1 MNFDYLKI
9 ADRTW
14 PTLIRL
20 MGGHAKVYRATNGLI
35 GHRVPGAPEMLLLD
49 HVGAKSGTH
58 RYTPLVFARD
68 GQNIVLIASK
78 GGYPK
83 NPAWYYNLKAH
94 PDTRIQIGSK
104 RMPVHAREAAPEEY
118 DRLWKRA
125 VEVYGGYEDYRRRTD
140 RQIPL
145 VVLEPAS

>member
-1 MNFDYLKI
+1 MDFDYLKV

-20 MGGHAKVYRATNGLI
+20 MGGHAKVYRATGGRI

-68 GQNIVLIASK
+68 DQNVVLIASK

-83 NPAWYYNLKAH
+83 NPAWFYNLKAN
-94 PDTRIQIGSK
+94 PDTTIQIGSK
-104 RMPVHAREAAPEEY
+104 RIPVSAREAAPEEY

-125 VEVYGGYEDYRRRTD
+125 VEVYGGYEEYRRRTD

-145 VVLEPAS
+145 VVLEPR

>member
-1 MNFDYLKI
+1 MAFDYLKV

-20 MGGHAKVYRATNGLI
+20 MGGHAKIYRATGGRI

-68 GQNIVLIASK
+68 GQNVILIASK

-83 NPAWYYNLKAH
+83 NPAWYYNLRAN
-94 PDTRIQIGSK
+94 PDTTIQIG
-104 RMPVHAREAAPEEY
+104 RERIPVHAREAAPEEY
-118 DRLWKRA
+118 DRLWQRA
-125 VEVYGGYEDYRRRTD
+125 VAVYGGYEDYRRRTE

-145 VVLEPAS
+145 VVLEPR